1 MFKKLYIEQGAVL
14 ERIYRVVAKIG
25 GDFLNLNSQSY
36 IEFISI
42 VGRNLKTYR
51 NVGLQS
57 ISIYSRIYEIV

>member
-42 VGRNLKTYR
+42 VGRKLKTYR
-51 NVGLQS
+51 NAGLQS
-57 ISIYSRIYEIV
+57 ISTYS